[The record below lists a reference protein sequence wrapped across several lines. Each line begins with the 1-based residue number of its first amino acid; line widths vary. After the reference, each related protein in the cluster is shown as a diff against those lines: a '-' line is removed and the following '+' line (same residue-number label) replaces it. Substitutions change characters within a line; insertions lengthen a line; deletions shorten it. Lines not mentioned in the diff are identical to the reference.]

1 MPNTLKTI
9 SNLLKF
15 LWKGNINNIMDI
27 EFDYTNVREEVIG
40 SEHGINVDFEFRKYA
55 NKTVEILN
63 YINLERKVEGSK
75 YQFLN
80 FCDDRKSIAE
90 VLE

>member
-27 EFDYTNVREEVIG
+27 EFDYTNVREEIIG
-40 SEHGINVDFEFRKYA
+40 SEHGINVDFEFRKYKLCIYT
-55 NKTVEILN
+55 NI
-63 YINLERKVEGSK
+63 YSFM
-75 YQFLN
+75 Q
-80 FCDDRKSIAE
+80 
-90 VLE
+90 